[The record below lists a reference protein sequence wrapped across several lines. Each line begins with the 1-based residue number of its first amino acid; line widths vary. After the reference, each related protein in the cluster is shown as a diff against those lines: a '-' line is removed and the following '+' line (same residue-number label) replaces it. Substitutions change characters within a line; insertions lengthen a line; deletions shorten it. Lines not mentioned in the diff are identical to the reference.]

1 MANLRE
7 TSQAYEPKKTL
18 NIADLEKVSLDVQI
32 SKVSGTNQEGKNFE
46 YHVAEIEGEKYRVPV
61 TVIEAIQTIMEAKP
75 ELKNIKVIKKG
86 TGMST
91 EYTVVPLD

>member
-18 NIADLEKVSLDVQI
+18 NIADLDSVSLDVPMD
-32 SKVSGTNQEGKNFE
+32 KVSGTNQEGKDFE
-46 YHVAEIEGEKYRVPV
+46 YYVAVIDGEKYRVPV
-61 TVIEAIQTIMEAKP
+61 TVIDAIKTIMEAKP
-75 ELKNIKVIKKG
+75 ELKNIRVIKKG